1 MIHVI
6 GLSPVLNL
14 TSDKEVVEAAAAEE
28 LLPLLVSLS
37 PVTAVSAG
45 VLAS

>member
-1 MIHVI
+1 MI

-14 TSDKEVVEAAAAEE
+14 TSDKEVVVAVADVAAAE